1 MGIYF
6 DFKTIDELTSN
17 NYSYDRVEN
26 EFTVEELDKYN
37 GENGKPAYVAIG
49 GVVYDVS
56 KIPAWKTGKHFGLT
70 AGQDL
75 SEQFESCH
83 GIIDILAN
91 SPKVGVI
98 MDDQYMNYTNNMNNN
113 SNAAMNRII
122 RQQDTS
128 KFTPDDWIRYTVPLV
143 VYALREPNEGM
154 NIQRIYQKIILM
166 GVLVGL
172 GRTPQQAIN
181 QVQEWQNTGVAKL
194 LQGGA
199 TTGTTTGGTG
209 GTSGG
214 FGTGTTTG
222 GTGGTSGGFGT
233 GTTVGGTGG
242 TSGGLGTGT
251 TVGGTGGTSGG
262 LGTGTT
268 TGGTGGTSG
277 GFGTGTTGGGI
288 GGTSGGSGT
297 GVNTGTVGTSDG
309 RGSDR
314 LYID

>member
-6 DFKTIDELTSN
+6 DFKTINELTSN

-26 EFTVEELDKYN
+26 EFTVEELEKYN
-37 GENGKPAYVAIG
+37 GENGNPAYVAIE

-56 KIPAWKTGKHFGLT
+56 KIPAWNTGKHFGLT
-70 AGQDL
+70 SGQDL
-75 SEQFESCH
+75 SEQFENCH

-91 SPKVGVI
+91 APKVGVL
-98 MDDQYMNYTNNMNNN
+98 MDNEYMNYTNNMNNN
-113 SNAAMNRII
+113 SNGTMNRAK

-154 NIQRIYQKIILM
+154 NIQRIYQKVILM

-172 GRTPQQAIN
+172 GKTPQQAIN

-194 LQGGA
+194 LQSGTTTATGGTTA
-199 TTGTTTGGTG
+199 GVTTGTTAGGTSGTSGGFGTGTTAGGTG

-214 FGTGTTTG
+214 FGTGTTAGSTGGTSGGFGSGTTAG

-233 GTTVGGTGG
+233 GTTA
-242 TSGGLGTGT
+242 
-251 TVGGTGGTSGG
+251 
-262 LGTGTT
+262 
-268 TGGTGGTSG
+268 GGTGGTSG
-277 GFGTGTTGGGI
+277 GFGSGTSTGG
-288 GGTSGGSGT
+288 TR
-297 GVNTGTVGTSDG
+297 DG
-309 RGSDR
+309 NNISRNR
-314 LYID
+314 LNID

>member
-6 DFKTIDELTSN
+6 DFKTINELVSN

-26 EFTVEELDKYN
+26 EFTVEELEKYN
-37 GENGKPAYVAIG
+37 GENGNSAYVAIE
-49 GVVYDVS
+49 GVIYDVS

-91 SPKVGVI
+91 APKVGVL
-98 MDDQYMNYTNNMNNN
+98 MDNENMNYTNNMNNN
-113 SNAAMNRII
+113 SNAGMNRIK

-194 LQGGA
+194 LQGGTTMA
-199 TTGTTTGGTG
+199 TGGTTAGTTTGTTAGGTGGTSGGFGAGTTAGGTGGTSGGFGAGTTAGGTG

-214 FGTGTTTG
+214 FGTGTTAG
-222 GTGGTSGGFGT
+222 GTGGTSGGTGT
-233 GTTVGGTGG
+233 GAGNNI
-242 TSGGLGTGT
+242 SR
-251 TVGGTGGTSGG
+251 
-262 LGTGTT
+262 
-268 TGGTGGTSG
+268 
-277 GFGTGTTGGGI
+277 
-288 GGTSGGSGT
+288 
-297 GVNTGTVGTSDG
+297 N
-309 RGSDR
+309 R
-314 LYID
+314 LNID

>member
-6 DFKTIDELTSN
+6 DFKTINELVSN

-26 EFTVEELDKYN
+26 EFTVEELEKYN
-37 GENGKPAYVAIG
+37 GENGNSAYVAIE
-49 GVVYDVS
+49 GVIYDVS

-91 SPKVGVI
+91 APKVGVL
-98 MDDQYMNYTNNMNNN
+98 MDNENMNYTNNMNNN
-113 SNAAMNRII
+113 SNPGMNRIK

-154 NIQRIYQKIILM
+154 NIQRTYQKIILM

-181 QVQEWQNTGVAKL
+181 QVQEWQNTGTAKL
-194 LQGGA
+194 LQGGTTTA
-199 TTGTTTGGTG
+199 TGGATGGTTTGTTTAGTTVGGAGGTSGGFGAGTTGGGTG

-214 FGTGTTTG
+214 FGTGTTAG

-242 TSGGLGTGT
+242 TSGGTGTGT
-251 TVGGTGGTSGG
+251 GNSVSR
-262 LGTGTT
+262 
-268 TGGTGGTSG
+268 
-277 GFGTGTTGGGI
+277 
-288 GGTSGGSGT
+288 
-297 GVNTGTVGTSDG
+297 N
-309 RGSDR
+309 R
-314 LYID
+314 LNID

>member
-6 DFKTIDELTSN
+6 DFKTINELVSN

-26 EFTVEELDKYN
+26 EFTVEELEKYN
-37 GENGKPAYVAIG
+37 GENGNSAYVAIE
-49 GVVYDVS
+49 GVIYDVS

-91 SPKVGVI
+91 APKVGVL
-98 MDDQYMNYTNNMNNN
+98 MDNENMNYTNNMNNN
-113 SNAAMNRII
+113 SNAGMNRIK

-154 NIQRIYQKIILM
+154 NIQRTYQKIILM

-181 QVQEWQNTGVAKL
+181 QVQEWQNTGTAKL
-194 LQGGA
+194 LQGGTTTA
-199 TTGTTTGGTG
+199 TGGATGGTTTGTTTA
-209 GTSGG
+209 
-214 FGTGTTTG
+214 GTTVGGAGTTVG

-242 TSGGLGTGT
+242 TSGGFGAGTTGGGTGGTSGGFGTGTTAGGTGGTSGGFGTGT

-262 LGTGTT
+262 TGTGT
-268 TGGTGGTSG
+268 GNSV
-277 GFGTGTTGGGI
+277 
-288 GGTSGGSGT
+288 SR
-297 GVNTGTVGTSDG
+297 N
-309 RGSDR
+309 R
-314 LYID
+314 LNID

>member
-6 DFKTIDELTSN
+6 DFKTINELVNN

-26 EFTVEELDKYN
+26 EFTVEELEKYN
-37 GENGKPAYVAIG
+37 GENGNPAYVAIE

-75 SEQFESCH
+75 SDQFESCH
-83 GIIDILAN
+83 GVIDILAN
-91 SPKVGVI
+91 APKVGML
-98 MDDQYMNYTNNMNNN
+98 MDNEYMNYTNNINNN
-113 SNAAMNRII
+113 SNMAMNRIK

-143 VYALREPNEGM
+143 VYALRESNEGM
-154 NIQRIYQKIILM
+154 NIQRTYQKIILM

-181 QVQEWQNTGVAKL
+181 QVQEWQNNGTAKL
-194 LQGGA
+194 LQGGTTTTVGSTTGGA
-199 TTGTTTGGTG
+199 VTGTTAGATGGTSGGFGTGTTAGGTG

-214 FGTGTTTG
+214 FGTGTTSG

-233 GTTVGGTGG
+233 GTTVGGT
-242 TSGGLGTGT
+242 S
-251 TVGGTGGTSGG
+251 GGTG
-262 LGTGTT
+262 
-268 TGGTGGTSG
+268 
-277 GFGTGTTGGGI
+277 
-288 GGTSGGSGT
+288 
-297 GVNTGTVGTSDG
+297 VGNNIS
-309 RGSDR
+309 RNR
-314 LYID
+314 LNID

>member
-6 DFKTIDELTSN
+6 DFKTINELVSN

-26 EFTVEELDKYN
+26 EFTVEELEKYN
-37 GENGKPAYVAIG
+37 GENGNPAYVAIE
-49 GVVYDVS
+49 GVIYDVS

-91 SPKVGVI
+91 APKVGVL
-98 MDDQYMNYTNNMNNN
+98 MDNENMNYTNNMNNN
-113 SNAAMNRII
+113 SNAGMNRIK

-154 NIQRIYQKIILM
+154 NIQRTYQKIILM

-181 QVQEWQNTGVAKL
+181 QVQEWQNTGTAKL
-194 LQGGA
+194 LQGGTTTA
-199 TTGTTTGGTG
+199 TGGATGGTTTGTTTA
-209 GTSGG
+209 
-214 FGTGTTTG
+214 GTTVGGAGTAVG

-242 TSGGLGTGT
+242 TSGGVGAGTTGGGTGGTNGGFGTGTTAGGTGGTSGGFGTGT

-262 LGTGTT
+262 TGTGT
-268 TGGTGGTSG
+268 GNSV
-277 GFGTGTTGGGI
+277 
-288 GGTSGGSGT
+288 SR
-297 GVNTGTVGTSDG
+297 N
-309 RGSDR
+309 R
-314 LYID
+314 LNID